1 MQVYQAHTRILIGTA
16 TSQNPEDITI
26 SNLPPDY
33 EELLLF
39 IRTMDSKSIT
49 SDANIIY
56 VGKSKVIGKRNEWY
70 LVDCDKFG
78 GGSSHFL
85 TICLI

>member
-39 IRTMDSKSIT
+39 VRTMDSRSIT

-56 VGKSKVIGKRNEWY
+56 VGKSKVMGKRNEWC
-70 LVDCDKFG
+70 LVD
-78 GGSSHFL
+78 
-85 TICLI
+85 